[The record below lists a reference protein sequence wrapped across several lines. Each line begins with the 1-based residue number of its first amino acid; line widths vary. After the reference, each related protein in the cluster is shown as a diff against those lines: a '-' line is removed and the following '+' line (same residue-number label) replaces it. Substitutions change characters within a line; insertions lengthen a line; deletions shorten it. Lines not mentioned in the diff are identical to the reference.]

1 MEVRC
6 DQCQARYR
14 VDDARVGPKGLSM
27 RCGKCGN
34 TFRLQRDGTVTKA
47 LARPPGIP
55 TPGTATPL
63 ATSPAPLPR
72 TAAPGSESPGGTAVF
87 QPAPQVKSEP
97 AVKAVPT
104 LAPAAATTPVP
115 AAPAAPAISRPT
127 GSDVP
132 RVPATRETPPLAEP
146 PARTPAPVPASSAQV
161 PPGAVAKAHR
171 RARSMQMDDAPSG
184 PSRSLVL
191 GVAIAV
197 VGLAIVLGGFG
208 YWNKHRPPPAAA
220 VEALGRAKASAEKD
234 SLPALA
240 EAESQATAA
249 IEAAPRGYAA
259 AYAALAEIEVAWADA
274 LDDEADFDT
283 DRAERAARAGDDQT
297 KIEAEGR
304 ASAFLDQAKGRMR
317 QASEAALAG
326 RRIERSPSPEV
337 ALALADYY
345 RAAASRT
352 NVTLE
357 LKRAASLGADP
368 ARIAFVQGADLL
380 GQEDAVPQAVDRLEE
395 AVRGAPTNARY
406 RFRLSLAYL
415 KALRTEDAQKSLQE
429 TLRLSPVHERAKLAL
444 QALAGRAETRDGK
457 TR

>member
-1 MEVRC
+1 
-6 DQCQARYR
+6 
-14 VDDARVGPKGLSM
+14 M

-34 TFRLQRDGTVTKA
+34 TFRLQRDGTVTKP
-47 LARPPGIP
+47 LARPSGIP

-63 ATSPAPLPR
+63 ATSPAAPAR
-72 TAAPGSESPGGTAVF
+72 TAVPGSEGPGGTAVF

-104 LAPAAATTPVP
+104 APPAAATTPLP

-127 GSDVP
+127 APDVP
-132 RVPATRETPPLAEP
+132 PVPAARATPPVAGP
-146 PARTPAPVPASSAQV
+146 PARATPPVAGPPARAPAPVRDSSTQV
-161 PPGAVAKAHR
+161 PPAAVAKAHR

-191 GVAIAV
+191 GVAIAA
-197 VGLAIVLGGFG
+197 VGLAVVLFAFG

-357 LKRAASLGADP
+357 LKRAAGLGADP

-415 KALRTEDAQKSLQE
+415 KALRTGDAQKSLQE

-444 QALAGRAETRDGK
+444 QALAGRTETRDGK